1 MEPKSSEKDEAELKL
16 KAKIVNE
23 DELYYTI
30 QVYPVNVD
38 WKYLESEFAYSI
50 LGHKFKND
58 VIRQIA
64 RNVFLKYK
72 EPCCD
77 SIKLGSK
84 EYLFEAPFTKG
95 IETDTLKQMFTLI
108 ANDIK
113 DEIRSGR
120 SKRESF
126 KKFLDE
132 SEF

>member
-1 MEPKSSEKDEAELKL
+1 MEPKSSGKDETNLKL

-23 DELYYTI
+23 DEIYYTI

-38 WKYLESEFAYSI
+38 WKYSDSELAYTI
-50 LGHKFKND
+50 LGHKFKNE
-58 VIRQIA
+58 VIRQIV
-64 RNVFLKYK
+64 RNVFLKHK

-77 SIKLGSK
+77 LIKLGSK

-113 DEIRSGR
+113 NEIKSGIN
-120 SKRESF
+120 KRESF